1 MSTGPDV
8 QTDPLAVADVDE
20 QAALWF
26 ARCQNRP
33 MPSTQR
39 QALDAWLARSAQH
52 RHAFE
57 SMFTLWRDAA
67 ELPRPA
73 LASRP
78 AAQRFSWGFRPLKHL
93 AAGLLMLFAL
103 VLPYSQ
109 WPVLLQDNMTVATT
123 DQPKTLQ
130 LSDGSRIMLNRDSR
144 LRIVYQHDQR
154 LLWLEA
160 GEAYFS
166 VSPDSQRPF
175 YVEVDGRQV
184 KVVGTAFDIR
194 KAGERVSVAVSQGV
208 VAVTTALNAPQ
219 TLLHAGDS
227 ATSYSRGDRL
237 TVNPIDLAAVGE
249 WRFGQLSFDNQP
261 LREVLATLKPYYAVN
276 VTLSDA
282 ALGNLPLSGQVNLD
296 DPTAFFN
303 ALPLLLPVNVVWQ
316 DKNNLLINKEK
327 KK

>member
-8 QTDPLAVADVDE
+8 QTDPRSVADIDE

-26 ARCQNRP
+26 ARSQNRRLP
-33 MPSTQR
+33 RPQR
-39 QALDAWLARSAQH
+39 QALEAWLAHSAQH
-52 RHAFE
+52 RLAFE
-57 SMFTLWRDAA
+57 SMLTLWRDAA

-78 AAQRFSWGFRPLKHL
+78 FPQRFSWGFRPLKHL
-93 AAGLLMLFAL
+93 AVSLLVLFAL

-109 WPVLLQDNMTVATT
+109 WPTLLQDSMTLATT
-123 DQPKTLQ
+123 DQPQALQ

-144 LRIVYQHDQR
+144 LRIVYQRDQR

-166 VSPDSQRPF
+166 VSPDAQRPF
-175 YVEVDGRQV
+175 YVEIDGRQV

-194 KAGERVSVAVSQGV
+194 KTGERVFVAVSQGV
-208 VAVTTALNAPQ
+208 VAVATALNAPQ
-219 TLLHAGDS
+219 TLLHAGES
-227 ATSYSRGDRL
+227 ATSYVRGDRL
-237 TVNPIDLAAVGE
+237 TVNPVDRAAVGE

-261 LREVLATLKPYYAVN
+261 LSEVLATLKPYYAVN

-282 ALGNLPLSGQVNLD
+282 ALGKLPLSGQVNVD
-296 DPTAFFN
+296 DPAAFFN

-316 DKNNLLINKEK
+316 DKSKILINMEK

>member
-1 MSTGPDV
+1 MSKRRCGLP
-8 QTDPLAVADVDE
+8 VAKI
-20 QAALWF
+20 A
-26 ARCQNRP
+26 
-33 MPSTQR
+33 
-39 QALDAWLARSAQH
+39 AWLAHSEQH

-57 SMFTLWRDAA
+57 SMLTLWHDAA

-73 LASRP
+73 LVSRP
-78 AAQRFSWGFRPLKHL
+78 SPQRFSWGFRPLKHL
-93 AAGLLMLFAL
+93 AVGLLVLFAL

-109 WPVLLQDNMTVATT
+109 WPALLQESMTVATT

-130 LSDGSRIMLNRDSR
+130 LADGSRIMLNRDSR

-154 LLWLEA
+154 LLWIEA

-166 VSPDSQRPF
+166 VSPDPQRPF
-175 YVEVDGRQV
+175 YVEIDGRQV

-194 KAGERVSVAVSQGV
+194 KAGERVAVAVSQGV
-208 VAVTTALNAPQ
+208 VAVTTALTAPQ
-219 TLLHAGDS
+219 TLLHAGES
-227 ATSYSRGDRL
+227 ATSYARGDRL
-237 TVNPIDLAAVGE
+237 TVSPVDRAAVGE

-316 DKNNLLINKEK
+316 DKSNLLINNEK
-327 KK
+327 RK